1 MTGADQVQ
9 VIDEWSKTKDGHDI
23 FTKTWKP
30 VGEPVAQILMIHGFG
45 EHIARYDEMFTFYAE
60 NGIESFGFDQR
71 GWGETG
77 AKSKEFGNNNGYMTA
92 LGDINA
98 KIHKLKRPEVP
109 LFLIGHSM
117 GGGLVLNLLV
127 RKDVFDGVGLLQ
139 GVISSA
145 PLVTLTTPVHPIK
158 FIPLSMLSKVL
169 PSFVIRAGLDPN
181 GISQDKEQVKKYLAD
196 PLIHDY
202 ATLDTLRGFLEA
214 GESLLTE
221 GVKIDTPILFS
232 HGTADP
238 INNHDSTKKV
248 YEIASSKD
256 KEMKSWPGLYHELH
270 NELVLERKNVIEY
283 YLHWIQARIPTKSTK

>member
-1 MTGADQVQ
+1 MAETEQVQ
-9 VIDEWSKTKDGHDI
+9 VVDEWSTTKDNYPI

-30 VGEPVAQILMIHGFG
+30 AGKPVAQILMIHGFG

-71 GWGETG
+71 GWGETA
-77 AKSKEFGNNNGYMTA
+77 AKSKEYGNNNGYMTA

-98 KIHKLKRPEVP
+98 KIHKLKRPGVP
-109 LFLIGHSM
+109 LFLMGHSM

-127 RKDVFDGVGLLQ
+127 KRDIFDGVDLLQ

-158 FIPLSMLSKVL
+158 YIPLSMLSKVF

-181 GISQDKEQVKKYLAD
+181 GISQDKEQVKKYIED

-214 GESLLTE
+214 GESLLVE
-221 GVKIDTPILFS
+221 GNKIDVPILFS

-238 INNHDSTKKV
+238 VNDYASTKKV
-248 YEIASSKD
+248 YELASSKD
-256 KEMKSWPGLYHELH
+256 KEMKSWEGLYHELH

-283 YLHWIQARIPTKSTK
+283 YLHWIKARIPTQ